1 MFIKYISGVKG
12 GVNMKNIKISVKF
25 YFQSYTDE
33 GNKNKLN
40 IRVSEGRDYRKYI
53 VTPFKLDKSL
63 WNAKNEIVSNEHVEY
78 ETVNEGLL
86 TYKKKRDEAIAKYQ
100 SGKFTADMVFDFMS
114 GKQDATTLENY
125 IESYYKENFNEI
137 SYTNHKDRL
146 RYFKQILGRSKDL
159 MFSDVDNNLI
169 KKYRKIVDKRIK
181 DGDGS
186 ATTYKSYLQAV
197 LGVCRE
203 AFENKHT
210 YEDISIAKRLKTF
223 KNIDFGENPASSSD
237 EVKQAIDNI
246 TTIQRWES
254 VGQWLLM
261 FGMRGLYPAD
271 IVKIAE
277 KQLFRNANN
286 GKRMPF
292 VKVTKNIRADWS
304 NGNLWLD
311 YKRSKSGMPMFIK
324 LLPSVIQLIEKLKYS
339 YMFTHA
345 DKKID
350 DKYIVTDI
358 NNRLNI
364 LNYNIEDNYNH
375 HKNLWRNR
383 QKLLPLFS
391 KLGTFKT
398 PRKTFYQIADDEK
411 DELTAKKLVGQT
423 TDKLS
428 KDFYSK
434 YNTEKQVK
442 KIDKMHKKVLREFK
456 FDQLVNLLIKKFHEL
471 VEDDKAPK
479 WLLKQSAVIQEGKEW
494 RVLVGFKDRKPLFEK
509 IPHKY
514 KRFLDDNSIKE
525 GYWVDLVDMGNE
537 HKFVLQRV
545 FKSMAKFR
553 AKEAEL
559 LETNITK
566 EALELKLEKLISEV
580 KYMECEAVKKQ
591 LQELS

>member
-1 MFIKYISGVKG
+1 M
-12 GVNMKNIKISVKF
+12 
-25 YFQSYTDE
+25 
-33 GNKNKLN
+33 
-40 IRVSEGRDYRKYI
+40 VS
-53 VTPFKLDKSL
+53 SQH
-63 WNAKNEIVSNEHVEY
+63 NEY
-78 ETVNEGLL
+78 ETINGGLL
-86 TYKKKRDEAIAKYQ
+86 IYKKKIDEAIAKYQ

-169 KKYRKIVDKRIK
+169 KVYRKIVDKKIK

-203 AFENKHT
+203 AFENKHI
-210 YEDISIAKRLKTF
+210 YEAVSVAKRLKTF

-324 LLPSVIQLIEKLKYS
+324 LLPSVIKLIEKLKYS

-350 DKYIVTDI
+350 GKYIVTDV

-364 LNYNIEDNYNH
+364 LNYNIEDNYNQ

-471 VEDDKAPK
+471 VEDNKAPK

-553 AKEAEL
+553 AKEVEL

-566 EALELKLEKLISEV
+566 EALELKLEKLISEE

>member
-1 MFIKYISGVKG
+1 
-12 GVNMKNIKISVKF
+12 
-25 YFQSYTDE
+25 
-33 GNKNKLN
+33 
-40 IRVSEGRDYRKYI
+40 
-53 VTPFKLDKSL
+53 
-63 WNAKNEIVSNEHVEY
+63 
-78 ETVNEGLL
+78 
-86 TYKKKRDEAIAKYQ
+86 
-100 SGKFTADMVFDFMS
+100 
-114 GKQDATTLENY
+114 
-125 IESYYKENFNEI
+125 
-137 SYTNHKDRL
+137 
-146 RYFKQILGRSKDL
+146 
-159 MFSDVDNNLI
+159 
-169 KKYRKIVDKRIK
+169 
-181 DGDGS
+181 
-186 ATTYKSYLQAV
+186 
-197 LGVCRE
+197 
-203 AFENKHT
+203 
-210 YEDISIAKRLKTF
+210 
-223 KNIDFGENPASSSD
+223 
-237 EVKQAIDNI
+237 
-246 TTIQRWES
+246 
-254 VGQWLLM
+254 
-261 FGMRGLYPAD
+261 
-271 IVKIAE
+271 
-277 KQLFRNANN
+277 
-286 GKRMPF
+286 
-292 VKVTKNIRADWS
+292 
-304 NGNLWLD
+304 
-311 YKRSKSGMPMFIK
+311 
-324 LLPSVIQLIEKLKYS
+324 
-339 YMFTHA
+339 MFTHA

-350 DKYIVTDI
+350 GKYIVTDI

-364 LNYNIEDNYNH
+364 LNYNIEDNYNQ

-442 KIDKMHKKVLREFK
+442 KIDKVHKKVLREFK
-456 FDQLVNLLIKKFHEL
+456 FDQLVTLLIKKFYEL

-479 WLLKQSAVIQEGKEW
+479 WLLKQSAVIQEDKEW

-553 AKEAEL
+553 AKEVEL

-566 EALELKLEKLISEV
+566 EALELKLEKLISEE